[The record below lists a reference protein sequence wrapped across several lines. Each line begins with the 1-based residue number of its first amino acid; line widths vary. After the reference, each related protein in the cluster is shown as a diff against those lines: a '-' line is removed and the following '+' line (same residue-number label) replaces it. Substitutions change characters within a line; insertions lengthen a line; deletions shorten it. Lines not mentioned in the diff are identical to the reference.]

1 MEKILAIHILDSN
14 GKRIDKDFV
23 KDLQLNL
30 FKNGYS
36 WISDGNKVDA
46 YISNDYI
53 VVIDNKMY
61 TMSIDN
67 INYLSKEEDVEVKI
81 IDSMSYFRYLKLK
94 KLDLI

>member
-1 MEKILAIHILDSN
+1 MNKILAIHILDSN
-14 GKRIDKDFV
+14 NKKIDVDLI
-23 KDLQLNL
+23 KDLQINL

-36 WISDGNKVDA
+36 WINDGNKVDT
-46 YISNDYI
+46 YIFNDYI
-53 VVIDNKMY
+53 VIINDNMY
-61 TMSIDN
+61 TMSLNN